1 MLSHCGKRTSGG
13 KTVVFKAISR
23 RSILG
28 LFFAGLF
35 LVGVRAADDA
45 AIVARDG
52 WLRQPPASLM
62 EAAIYVVIE
71 NHTDQR
77 RSIVSGTADI
87 AEKVELHQMTMNHM
101 LMQMTP
107 VPRVD
112 LPAKGKATFEPNAL
126 HIMLFG
132 LKKRPM
138 VGETVTVNL
147 TLDDGTVVP
156 VTATVRKK

>member
-1 MLSHCGKRTSGG
+1 M
-13 KTVVFKAISR
+13 FKAISR
-23 RSILG
+23 RTILG
-28 LFFAGLF
+28 LFFAALF
-35 LVGVRAADDA
+35 LVSARAADDA
-45 AIVARDG
+45 AFVAHDA
-52 WLRQPPASLM
+52 WLRQPPASQS
-62 EAAIYVVIE
+62 EAAVYVVIE

-77 RSIVSGTADI
+77 RSIVSGAADI

-101 LMQMTP
+101 MMQMTP

-112 LPAKGKATFEPNAL
+112 LPAKGKATFESNGL
-126 HIMLFG
+126 HVMLFG

-138 VGETVTVNL
+138 VGDTVIVNL